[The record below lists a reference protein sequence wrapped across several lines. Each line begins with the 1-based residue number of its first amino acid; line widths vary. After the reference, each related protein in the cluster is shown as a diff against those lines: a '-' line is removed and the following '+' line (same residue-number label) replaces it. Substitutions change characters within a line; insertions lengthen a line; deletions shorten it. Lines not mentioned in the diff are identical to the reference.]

1 MAPIRGGS
9 VNTTW
14 KYGTSSSSALR
25 ASSRLATLTPG
36 AMPIATAAIGDRR
49 VAARRVRAARDVPA
63 EGRRAAALDRV
74 HHLQLGVG
82 HVTAVGA
89 TPSGTVIAED
99 VRDLQSWTG
108 HCCSA
113 LLRLVL
119 LRRERPEP
127 VK

>member
-1 MAPIRGGS
+1 MWPH
-9 VNTTW
+9 
-14 KYGTSSSSALR
+14 
-25 ASSRLATLTPG
+25 
-36 AMPIATAAIGDRR
+36 AAF
-49 VAARRVRAARDVPA
+49 VAARNMAA

-74 HHLQLGVG
+74 HHLQLGVA
-82 HVTAVGA
+82 HVAAVGA

-119 LRRERPEP
+119 ASSVRGASRSSGLTMSRSTLLATCA
-127 VK
+127 